1 MLKESVQAQTH
12 TQDDS
17 ICAKLIFG
25 TNSIFWLDIT
35 LVERRPETSSF
46 NFLMSVFYIQI
57 IILNVGLVRS
67 SK

>member
-35 LVERRPETSSF
+35 LVERR
-46 NFLMSVFYIQI
+46 NDVF
-57 IILNVGLVRS
+57 
-67 SK
+67 

>member
-12 TQDDS
+12 TRDDS

-35 LVERRPETSSF
+35 LVERR
-46 NFLMSVFYIQI
+46 NVVF
-57 IILNVGLVRS
+57 
-67 SK
+67 

>member
-17 ICAKLIFG
+17 IWAKLIFG

-35 LVERRPETSSF
+35 LVERR
-46 NFLMSVFYIQI
+46 NVVF
-57 IILNVGLVRS
+57 
-67 SK
+67 